1 MSTRD
6 LLQEIQAEAVD
17 GNSDLST
24 LLRKCVVLSFQLN
37 NPDLKK
43 WAQSELDGYALSTDL
58 PDYRVIKGVP
68 SFGSFLG
75 IAGSA
80 LRNAPLSLLGLP
92 EPVRERFANPEVREG
107 VRSIAELITANQ
119 KEGLLRWP
127 WPPEACEIFNHEGYR
142 ADFRL
147 AEAWISV
154 PVSRFVGI
162 LDTVRNRS

>member
-1 MSTRD
+1 MSTRN
-6 LLQEIQAEAVD
+6 LLQEIQTEAVD

-37 NPDLKK
+37 NTDLKK

-58 PDYRVIKGVP
+58 PDYRIIKGVP

-80 LRNAPLSLLGLP
+80 LRNAPLSLLALP

-107 VRSIAELITANQ
+107 VRSIAELITPNQ

-142 ADFRL
+142 PDFSLRKL
-147 AEAWISV
+147 GFQYPSPGSSV
-154 PVSRFVGI
+154 FSILFVIG
-162 LDTVRNRS
+162 S